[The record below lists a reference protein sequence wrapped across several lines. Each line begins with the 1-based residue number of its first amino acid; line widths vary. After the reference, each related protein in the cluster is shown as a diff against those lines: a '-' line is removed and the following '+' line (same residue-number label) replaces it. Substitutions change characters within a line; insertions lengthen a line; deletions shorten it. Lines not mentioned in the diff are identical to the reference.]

1 MPSTRRVKVMA
12 ITLVIVVCTILY
24 LSNDSSSQ
32 DFYDRT
38 VAALEKKQAS
48 DQEVA
53 QKLQDIKDAA
63 RMQEP
68 VAPNTPRKADAA
80 DAKDEIPI
88 DSKFLT
94 LEHQGTGS
102 SQTGKTDD
110 DAKSVAGRKKMLK
123 GGETKDLH
131 SGKEAPMAAE
141 GEKEKYPAGKKIEKE
156 EKVESEE
163 DHEVEME
170 LNSILKKGPIII
182 FSKSYCPFSAKA
194 KLILLEKYTIV
205 PPPYVV
211 ELDIHPL
218 GPGLQKALA
227 RSTGRRTV
235 PNVLVSGRSIG
246 GGDDIEALD
255 AGGGLVEKVKG
266 MAGKRIMEA
275 KLTEELQGVR

>member
-1 MPSTRRVKVMA
+1 MNMPSTRRVKVLA
-12 ITLVIVVCTILY
+12 IALAVAVCTILY

-32 DFYDRT
+32 DFYSRT
-38 VAALEKKQAS
+38 VAALDKKQAS

-63 RMQEP
+63 KAQEP
-68 VAPNTPRKADAA
+68 VVPTTPQKPIAASNEDGKPIEVKPPAYAEEQNSDNPTGGKA
-80 DAKDEIPI
+80 
-88 DSKFLT
+88 
-94 LEHQGTGS
+94 
-102 SQTGKTDD
+102 DD
-110 DAKSVAGRKKMLK
+110 DAKSVAGRKTMLK

-131 SGKEAPMAAE
+131 SGKEAPMAVDR
-141 GEKEKYPAGKKIEKE
+141 GKEKYPAGKKVEKE
-156 EKVESEE
+156 EKVESKE

-194 KLILLEKYTIV
+194 KRILLEKYTIV
-205 PPPYVV
+205 PAPYVV
-211 ELDIHPL
+211 ELDTHPL
-218 GPGLQKALA
+218 GPGLQAALA
-227 RSTGRRTV
+227 KSTGRRTV

-275 KLTEELQGVR
+275 KLTEEQ